1 MAPRARFDKDY
12 YAALGLPSAAT
23 EEEVRKA
30 YRRLALQW
38 HPDRNAGEASAAERF
53 KEISE
58 AYAVLVDPG
67 KRRDY
72 DRARQVGAPSSFR
85 HRREDI
91 FRDLFADPRASDVFE
106 DLVREFERIGV
117 RVDRRVF
124 QQTLFGG
131 RTVVTGGVFVA
142 TSLPS
147 ALGLLRLVRTAMRG
161 ARVPIEERPLP
172 PSRGL
177 LGRLAE
183 AGRSLLGL
191 PGAALE
197 SAPGERDLTV
207 RLRLTRIE
215 ADRGGRKRLTVE
227 REGGRDELLVTIP
240 SGIRSGTRLRLRGKG
255 RPRTPGPARRPLSRR
270 RGRRLEN
277 MGSRRGPVPPALG
290 APRSIRGTPRRRD
303 SFTPLS
309 SRRFMAQRA

>member
-12 YAALGLPSAAT
+12 YAALGLASAAT
-23 EEEVRKA
+23 EEDIRKA

-38 HPDRNAGEASAAERF
+38 HPDRNAGEARAAERF

-72 DRARQVGAPSSFR
+72 DRARQVGAPNSFR
-85 HRREDI
+85 YKREDI

-117 RVDRRVF
+117 RVDRRVI

-142 TSLPS
+142 TPLPL
-147 ALGLLRLVRTAMRG
+147 AVGLLKLLRTAMRG
-161 ARVPIEERPLP
+161 ARVPPQEKPLQPLP
-172 PSRGL
+172 PPRGL
-177 LGRLAE
+177 FGRLAE

-191 PGAALE
+191 PGASLK
-197 SAPGERDLTV
+197 SGPSGRDLTV
-207 RLRLTRIE
+207 PLRLTRTE

-227 REGGRDELLVTIP
+227 REGGRAELLVTIP
-240 SGIRSGTRLRLRGKG
+240 SGIQSGTRLRLRGKG
-255 RPRTPGPARRPLSRR
+255 HRTPQGPPGDLYLAVEV
-270 RGRRLEN
+270 G
-277 MGSRRGPVPPALG
+277 
-290 APRSIRGTPRRRD
+290 D
-303 SFTPLS
+303 
-309 SRRFMAQRA
+309 